1 MAAIIDEEWLS
12 LGAESL
18 VESYR
23 ADGAILAEQSD
34 LELIVEH
41 GGFAWF
47 EVISEGV
54 EAAGIDPDRGVDAIT
69 LLAPVLQGIAALDA
83 ELATRPAPAYGRP
96 SVHASTI
103 SGGSQFPAYPTSCVL
118 GIERCTVA
126 GETVADARAEV
137 DALLDA
143 ARASDS
149 RFTATARL
157 VVGREPVKLDSAGPL
172 VQALEAEITRHRGA
186 APRHLGDIGWADSG
200 LLVEA
205 GIPCVIFGPDGCR
218 LPHGRGVRGA
228 RFAGGVRRDH
238 RGGSAGRSAESPPRD
253 RRRTGTDT
261 PEPPPDHDPD
271 GRLTISGCAL
281 ADIAEAA
288 GTPALVIDEDDLR
301 ASAREYLRAFRSR
314 RADAAV
320 YFASKALSCSAVI
333 AVMADEG
340 LGCDVS
346 SAGELAIALA
356 GGMPAERILMHGNAK
371 RDIDLSA
378 ALDAGVG
385 LIVIDSLDE
394 LARLQRVLDARRPD
408 TPQRVLLRVN
418 PGVTA
423 PTHAAM
429 ATGDESSKFG
439 LGIDALRAA
448 MSEIAGQRADDVPWV
463 ACAHRIPDHRARA
476 VHPERELARRRR
488 VGCRLRGRSRR
499 RSRRPL
505 HRSMAPGPRRSTST
519 PRRCS
524 VPSTAR
530 SRARRRCSSSR
541 ADRWWPARW

>member
-1 MAAIIDEEWLS
+1 MPDSALRSYPVVELAKALIACDSTNPDLTPGGVGEGAVGELIAGRLRAAGMEVEMVEVRPGRPNVIGRLRGRGGGRTLMLCGHTDVVSADPAGFSPRTEDGRLYGRGSVDMKGGLAAAIVAAENLASGPPLEGDVLVAAIIDEEWLS

-69 LLAPVLQGIAALDA
+69 LLAPVLQGIGALDA
-83 ELATRPAPAYGRP
+83 ELATRPAPTYGRP

-205 GIPCVIFGPDGCR
+205 GIPCVIFGPTGAGC
-218 LPHGRGVRGA
+218 HT
-228 RFAGGVRRDH
+228 
-238 RGGSAGRSAESPPRD
+238 AE
-253 RRRTGTDT
+253 
-261 PEPPPDHDPD
+261 EY
-271 GRLTISGCAL
+271 
-281 ADIAEAA
+281 AE
-288 GTPALVIDEDDLR
+288 L
-301 ASAREYLRAFRSR
+301 
-314 RADAAV
+314 
-320 YFASKALSCSAVI
+320 
-333 AVMADEG
+333 
-340 LGCDVS
+340 
-346 SAGELAIALA
+346 
-356 GGMPAERILMHGNAK
+356 
-371 RDIDLSA
+371 
-378 ALDAGVG
+378 
-385 LIVIDSLDE
+385 DSL
-394 LARLQRVLDARRPD
+394 
-408 TPQRVLLRVN
+408 
-418 PGVTA
+418 
-423 PTHAAM
+423 
-429 ATGDESSKFG
+429 
-439 LGIDALRAA
+439 
-448 MSEIAGQRADDVPWV
+448 V
-463 ACAHRIPDHRARA
+463 ACAEIIEAA
-476 VHPERELARRRR
+476 
-488 VGCRLRGRSRR
+488 
-499 RSRRPL
+499 
-505 HRSMAPGPRRSTST
+505 
-519 PRRCS
+519 
-524 VPSTAR
+524 AR
-530 SRARRRCSSSR
+530 SFCGVASS
-541 ADRWWPARW
+541 